1 MSELTETIDFPI
13 IENLS
18 DQWDFFNKAIQSF
31 EKKTVK
37 FSDKSWDY
45 WIRGNGEETLV
56 FFHGAMI
63 GPKMFFYPAYMLAE
77 KYKVIVTLIPE
88 NLSTIEE
95 LINVYEALLKKED
108 LKKVTL
114 IGYSYGGGLVQTL
127 MDFIP
132 EKINCVAL
140 SHTGLLWGRDKP
152 KGTFLIKILL
162 KIFPLSKLKKV
173 LLKKRLND
181 CPDSEWNEFYKQFF
195 TQKIENLKK
204 STVINYLRAVT
215 KLLKS
220 FQQQEPKERKFK
232 GKVILLGTEGD
243 EKAFYALKEFGNI
256 FPNAQKYIFKK
267 SGGHHFIFLHPR
279 EYTMELYKLLKTGG

>member
-18 DQWDFFNKAIQSF
+18 AQWEFFNKAIQSF
-31 EKKTVK
+31 EKKAVK

-95 LINVYEALLKKED
+95 VINVYEALLKKED

-114 IGYSYGGGLVQTL
+114 VGYSYGGGLVQTL
-127 MDFIP
+127 MDFVP
-132 EKINCVAL
+132 EKINCVVL
-140 SHTGLLWGRDKP
+140 SHTGLFWGRDKP

-232 GKVILLGTEGD
+232 GNVILLGTEGD
-243 EKAFYALKEFGNI
+243 EDAFYALEEFGNI

-279 EYTMELYKLLKTGG
+279 EYTMELYKLLKTRG